1 MHFPYRAK
9 NSFFSSLTQT
19 KDTNNHYNHWSF
31 YNKMKARFLCF
42 LVFLLHILSLVCV
55 SSRPFLTANDGHAL
69 VNQADTDR
77 STQSALQ
84 ITPSTNEANYKS
96 KSREMEEG
104 EYKENSKMG
113 SRPPSCEHKC
123 YGCIPCEAIQVP
135 TSNALQYTNYLPE
148 GWKCKC
154 GHTFYT
160 P

>member
-1 MHFPYRAK
+1 MGKRGGTLFISSIAIMHFPYRAK

-69 VNQADTDR
+69 VNQGGGALLFIICFINLFLLISSFQEFLSKLSACLELILTILQFQFLAADTDR

-84 ITPSTNEANYKS
+84 ITPSTNEVS
-96 KSREMEEG
+96 
-104 EYKENSKMG
+104 
-113 SRPPSCEHKC
+113 SC
-123 YGCIPCEAIQVP
+123 I
-135 TSNALQYTNYLPE
+135 S
-148 GWKCKC
+148 
-154 GHTFYT
+154 
-160 P
+160 